1 MGAPAPNAKP
11 LIKTFMTKVLGGAYD
26 RTKMSLEAIS
36 EAVRALQADIPVD
49 IDAESGAETDVL
61 DFSTSGYSYKIEGL
75 LLKCADPG
83 ADTVTVRLY
92 QLIND
97 VLTEVDSFSINSSN
111 YGTYFSLVDMF
122 GRPHL
127 AGDSIKITVQSSAGT
142 YAVTGQYSYSKVYT
156 A

>member
-11 LIKTFMTKVLGGAYD
+11 LIKTLMTKVLGGTFD

-36 EAVRALQADIPVD
+36 EAIRAMQPDVPVD
-49 IDAESGAETDVL
+49 ISAESGSEADVFDL
-61 DFSTSGYSYKIEGL
+61 STTGYSYKVEEL

-83 ADTVTVRLY
+83 ADTITVRLY
-92 QLIND
+92 QLVND
-97 VLTEVDSFSINSSN
+97 VLTAIDTFTVDTTN
-111 YGTYFSLVDMF
+111 YGTYFTLVDMF

-127 AGDSIKITVQSSAGT
+127 AGDNLKVTVQSSAGT